1 MDTMGTGH
9 SRRQEVE
16 LRHNL
21 STQEQSDMAGLTLYN
36 FRAKLEKLLKNTVET
51 QISGPKMKWKK
62 YIEAQTSRHTHIHG
76 NIW

>member
-1 MDTMGTGH
+1 
-9 SRRQEVE
+9 
-16 LRHNL
+16 
-21 STQEQSDMAGLTLYN
+21 MAGLTLYN